1 MSKSAS
7 RYLQRAARVS
17 AGMYRIGGYKFKH
30 VSKKK
35 KKKKRLKI
43 SRTINHQ
50 PKQQSVESFNV
61 PKFKKDQS
69 PIPPCGY
76 EARLVDGK
84 YLLSKGGKEHAQ
96 IVAKP

>member
-30 VSKKK
+30 ISK

-43 SRTINHQ
+43 IRTINHPTKKQ
-50 PKQQSVESFNV
+50 PVESFNV
-61 PKFKKDQS
+61 PKFKKAKS
-69 PIPPCGY
+69 AIPSCGY

-84 YLLSKGGKEHAQ
+84 YILCKDGVEHAQ